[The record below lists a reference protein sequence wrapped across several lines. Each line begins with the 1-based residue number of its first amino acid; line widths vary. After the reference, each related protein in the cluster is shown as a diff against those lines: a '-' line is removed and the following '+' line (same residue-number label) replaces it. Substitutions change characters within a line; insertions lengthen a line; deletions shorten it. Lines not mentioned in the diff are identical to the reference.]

1 MTPSNNDRMVKWLET
16 RPGER
21 CLIRVPAADTNGTYS
36 LTEIVSSPGDGTSLN
51 IHQNEDEHLF
61 VLEGTARIACGDK
74 IFDAEAGKIV
84 VLPKKIPHA
93 WAIVRKRRFASR

>member
-1 MTPSNNDRMVKWLET
+1 MSTVADVNGLSIERFEDMSLISAMEVGVTPSNNDRMVKWLET

-36 LTEIVSSPGDGTSLN
+36 LTEIVSSPGDGTSLH

-61 VLEGTARIACGDK
+61 VWKVRARR
-74 IFDAEAGKIV
+74 
-84 VLPKKIPHA
+84 
-93 WAIVRKRRFASR
+93 VR